1 MHLPSDI
8 VHHIIDV
15 LTLTY
20 IGSDESS
27 SFSTSALCAASW
39 ISKDFASITRKHLFR
54 DISINSEAR
63 CCSLLA
69 LLEKNP
75 VLQTFITH
83 VVLKPSSYLE
93 CPLPNSLTDPGI
105 SWIVSPMALEL
116 MNKLHRLSSITF
128 LVITLDGQMVD
139 CIITRTL
146 RLRQHDITRLN
157 LDSCDSM
164 SLHELDKLIMY
175 LPALETISLSH
186 YTSCVIHSREGDRDH
201 TTIRDTRQHPLR
213 RMKLLLQDDETM
225 AELPTWFTSRTYL
238 SSIKELDLACQTS
251 TLSASA
257 WDIIIAASSSLT
269 HLTLHTPRVH
279 NVMAP
284 YNRFETLAAPALTSL
299 RLTGDRTTMEWIITI
314 ISSIA
319 PCTAMRKLEVDN
331 VKHRSSDRY
340 DLTIALWGRI
350 DDILTRT
357 FPHLQ
362 CAHIEIEWEI
372 YPGDRLPEEKAIRL
386 AMPGLDRMGILE
398 LAFSVTI
405 DDEDSDS
412 YYGFGL
418 FD

>member
-1 MHLPSDI
+1 MYLPLDI
-8 VHHIIDV
+8 VHHIVDALKVPSIDSNQPCSNETTV
-15 LTLTY
+15 
-20 IGSDESS
+20 
-27 SFSTSALCAASW
+27 LCAASW
-39 ISKDFASITRKHLFR
+39 ISKDFASVTRKHLFQ
-54 DISINSEAR
+54 DISIKSEAR

-83 VVLKPSSYLE
+83 MVLKPSSYAE
-93 CPLPNSLTDPGI
+93 HPLPNSLADPSI
-105 SWIVSPMALEL
+105 SWIVSPVALEL

-128 LVITLDGQMVD
+128 LVITLDGEMVD

-146 RLRQHDITRLN
+146 RSRQYDITRLN

-164 SLHELDKLIMY
+164 SLHELDRLIMY
-175 LPALETISLSH
+175 LPALETISLSR
-186 YTSCVIHSREGDRDH
+186 YTSCVVRCREGDRDH
-201 TTIRDTRQHPLR
+201 ITFRDTRQHPLC
-213 RMKLLLQDDETM
+213 RMKLQLQDDETTT
-225 AELPTWFTSRTYL
+225 ELPTWFTSRTYL

-257 WDIIIAASSSLT
+257 WDIIIAASFSLT

-279 NVMAP
+279 NVIAP
-284 YNRFETLAAPALTSL
+284 YNRLETLAAPALTSL
-299 RLTGDRTTMEWIITI
+299 HLTGKRTTMEWIITI

-319 PCTAMRKLEVDN
+319 PCTAMRKLEIDN
-331 VKHRSSDRY
+331 VKHWSSDRY
-340 DLTIALWGRI
+340 DPTIALWGTI

-372 YPGDRLPEEKAIRL
+372 YPGDQLPEEKAIRL

-398 LAFSVTI
+398 LAFSVTV

-412 YYGFGL
+412 YNGFGL